1 MFGPSSSH
9 AGSAGRE
16 ESSPARTILR
26 VSGNRSGQSQNLP
39 QPFQPLL
46 FCRGPGPIVE
56 QRFQVAGCVHLA
68 DGVAQ
73 AAVRVQELDVRLGLL
88 VVGDRDA
95 AGPIGKVLGESKF
108 QADGGFRPAWPRS
121 TPPP

>member
-1 MFGPSSSH
+1 MLLS
-9 AGSAGRE
+9 
-16 ESSPARTILR
+16 
-26 VSGNRSGQSQNLP
+26 VNRSGQSQNLP

-88 VVGDRDA
+88 VVNVEIVVEALKHTKLR
-95 AGPIGKVLGESKF
+95 E
-108 QADGGFRPAWPRS
+108 RPWRA
-121 TPPP
+121 